1 MPSLNES
8 YRNEDK
14 KHFGSYVAFNEIKS
28 LFYSNIFIRTNQTS
42 PFDKEWEQIKS
53 STAAYEHSMYVL
65 ITKNLIL
72 TSDAAEAMSD
82 FVREGNDLFI
92 SADYIDPQI
101 EARFSFT
108 TERDDEIVRE
118 VNGWM
123 QETSVKMPASTNYRY
138 YYYPFLNSFTYSD
151 SSQKQILGFNDI
163 GKPNYL
169 VIFYGK
175 GRLYVHTAPRA
186 FSNYFMLSND
196 NYKYLEEVFSYTRPP
211 NRNVYWD
218 EYYNSSLFSR
228 RKSRSG
234 GNGSNFSSF
243 SVIEN
248 NPALKWAF
256 WLTFITAL
264 LYILFNIKRKQR
276 IIPIRQPNINTTKV
290 FAETVGRLYLEKK
303 NNKNIAEKMITYFY
317 EQVRNKYFI
326 NTNKINDEFIG
337 SLSGKSGMGHEET
350 KQLLTRIEKAQS
362 SPDLSD
368 AELLLLNEQIQN
380 FNNHIK

>member
-8 YRNEDK
+8 YRKEDK
-14 KHFGSYVAFNEIKS
+14 KPFGTYVAFNEIKS
-28 LFYSNIFIRTNQTS
+28 IFYSNLFIRTNRSS
-42 PFDKEWEQIKS
+42 PFNKEWEQIKS
-53 STAAYEHSMYVL
+53 SNTAYEHSMYVL

-72 TSDAAEAMSD
+72 TPDAAEAMSD
-82 FVREGNDLFI
+82 FVKDGNDLFI

-101 EARFSFT
+101 EGRFNFT

-123 QETSVKMPASTNYRY
+123 QETSLKMPASYNYHY
-138 YYYPFLNSFTYSD
+138 YYYPFLNSFTFTD
-151 SSQKQILGFNDI
+151 SSHKQILGFNDT
-163 GKPNYL
+163 GKPNYM

-175 GRLYVHTAPRA
+175 GRLYIHTAPRA
-186 FSNYFMLSND
+186 FSNYFILSNN
-196 NYKYLEEVFSYTRPP
+196 NYKYLEQVFSYTRQA

-234 GNGSNFSSF
+234 RSDNSFSSF
-243 SVIEN
+243 SVIN
-248 NPALKWAF
+248 KNPALRWAF

-276 IIPIRQPNINTTKV
+276 IIPVRQPNINTTRV
-290 FAETVGRLYLEKK
+290 FAETVGRLYLDKK

-317 EQVRNKYFI
+317 EQVRNRYFI
-326 NTNKINDEFIG
+326 NTNKVNEEFMN
-337 SLSGKSGMGHEET
+337 SLSGKSGVANEQT
-350 KQLLTRIEKAQS
+350 KQLINRIEKVQS
-362 SPDLSD
+362 SPDVSD
-368 AELLLLNEQIQN
+368 TELLLLNEEIQN
-380 FNNHIK
+380 FNNNIK